1 MEEYEFPEMDTNRI
15 ITEENPM
22 YYVILNVSEL
32 NNVNFDEI
40 FNNSDEDLRYSLD
53 GTKTFLRFRGEVPT
67 CIQNL
72 ETKSE
77 IFSSEEINEILHT
90 EEWNF

>member
-1 MEEYEFPEMDTNRI
+1 MEEFDFPEMDPNRI
-15 ITEENPM
+15 ITEDNPM
-22 YYVILNVSEL
+22 NYVIINVSEL

-67 CIQNL
+67 CIQSL

-77 IFSSEEINEILHT
+77 IYTSEQINDILHT

>member
-1 MEEYEFPEMDTNRI
+1 MEEFDFPEMDPNRI
-15 ITEENPM
+15 ITEDNPM
-22 YYVILNVSEL
+22 NYVIVNVSEL

-53 GTKTFLRFRGEVPT
+53 GTKTFLRFRGEVPI

-77 IFSSEEINEILHT
+77 ILTSEEINDILHT
-90 EEWNF
+90 KEWNF

>member
-1 MEEYEFPEMDTNRI
+1 MEEFDFPEMDPNRI
-15 ITEENPM
+15 ITEDNPM
-22 YYVILNVSEL
+22 NYVIINVSEL

-77 IFSSEEINEILHT
+77 ILTSDEINDILHT
-90 EEWNF
+90 EEWNS

>member
-1 MEEYEFPEMDTNRI
+1 MEEFDFPEMDPNRI
-15 ITEENPM
+15 ITEDNPM
-22 YYVILNVSEL
+22 NYVIINVSEL

-53 GTKTFLRFRGEVPT
+53 GTKTFLRFRGEIPT

-77 IFSSEEINEILHT
+77 ILTSEEINDILHT

>member
-1 MEEYEFPEMDTNRI
+1 MEEFDFPEMDPNRI
-15 ITEENPM
+15 ITEDNPM
-22 YYVILNVSEL
+22 NYVIINVSEL

-77 IFSSEEINEILHT
+77 ILTSEEINDILHT

>member
-1 MEEYEFPEMDTNRI
+1 MEEFDFPEMDQNRI
-15 ITEENPM
+15 ITEDNPM
-22 YYVILNVSEL
+22 NYVIVNVSEL

-77 IFSSEEINEILHT
+77 TLTSEEINDILHS